1 MKTKLTTLE
10 KRALAFCNEIRSS
23 GGPYPI
29 NVEWKKSPTWGLC
42 PSIRSG
48 GEKIA
53 HASGC
58 GYCKLSTVLAA
69 ALCFITGDPENPAR
83 LSGGAGVPVVTQRL
97 KELGWDLRCVASSG
111 TFDGFTI
118 TKIPA

>member
-1 MKTKLTTLE
+1 MKTKLRPIE

-29 NVEWKKSPTWGLC
+29 NVEWKKSSTWGLC
-42 PSIRSG
+42 PSIRSR

-58 GYCKLSTVLAA
+58 GYCKLSAVLAE

-83 LSGGAGVPVVTQRL
+83 LSGGAGVSVVTQRL
-97 KELGWDLRCVASSG
+97 KELGWDLQRVANG
-111 TFDGFTI
+111 DTFDGFTI